1 MSSRT
6 QTLIIAAFLG
16 IFGFTMMRSDAQ
28 MSLGA
33 SLVSSICLAI
43 GAIAAWWDNP
53 FAYVDLSELK
63 MVPMRKPH
71 KIVYF
76 SAYLVTVLAMC
87 VLFFCL
93 ADSKTIRAISIAVMA
108 LGIIVMR
115 YIVNIYI
122 SDK

>member
-16 IFGFTMMRSDAQ
+16 IFGFTMMSSEPD
-28 MSLGA
+28 MTTGS
-33 SLVSSICLAI
+33 SIVISICLAV
-43 GAIAAWWDNP
+43 GAIAAWWNNP

-63 MVPMRKPH
+63 MVPMQKNH

-87 VLFFCL
+87 MLFFCI
-93 ADSKTIRAISIAVMA
+93 AKTQTARAISIGVMA
-108 LGIIVMR
+108 LGIVVMR
-115 YIVNIYI
+115 YVVNIYI